1 LFSFNTEFEMTE
13 NVLVTGGAGFIG
25 SRLVAALQKKNPS
38 CKIWV
43 FDNLHPQVHG
53 NEPVTPDLGANVTF
67 VRGDVTDSN
76 ALTETVKDCN
86 PNIVYHLAAET
97 GTGQSYDEPT
107 RYCAVNVIGTTNL
120 IEALRTQSSVMKVV
134 LAASRA
140 VYGEGGYRDANGT
153 EYVGLPRQPE
163 AMESG
168 NFSVPVPASAVLPV
182 EPIPS
187 HAGLAPAPASVYAST
202 KLMQEYLL
210 CQAGE
215 GAPWDAV
222 ILRFQNVYGPGQSLR
237 NPYTGVLSIFARQ
250 ILSGVKLAIYED
262 GNIARDFAYVDD
274 IVSALVLAGATPV
287 KHGTILDIGSGEPV
301 SILEMSKMLMRAL
314 GKADDGFEITG
325 AFRIGDIRYA
335 CANISAAAKVMNWHP
350 QVSVEEGVTRLADWA
365 KIEFSN
371 VQN

>member
-1 LFSFNTEFEMTE
+1 MTE
-13 NVLVTGGAGFIG
+13 NILITGGAGFIG
-25 SRLVAALQKKNPS
+25 SRLIAALLKKNPS

-53 NEPVTPDLGANVTF
+53 VNPATPDLGTGVTF
-67 VRGDVTDSN
+67 VKGDVTDAQ
-76 ALTETVKDCN
+76 ALTECVKASN

-120 IEALRTQSSVMKVV
+120 IEALRTQHNVSKVV
-134 LAASRA
+134 LAGSRA
-140 VYGEGGYRDANGT
+140 VYGEGGYVDANGL
-153 EYVGLPRQPE
+153 EFVGLPRQPE
-163 AMESG
+163 AMEAG
-168 NFSVPVPASAVLPV
+168 DFAVPVPANAVAPAR
-182 EPIPS
+182 PIAS
-187 HAGLAPAPASVYAST
+187 HAGLPPAPASVYAST

-250 ILSGVKLAIYED
+250 ILSGAELAIYED
-262 GNIARDFAYVDD
+262 GEIARDFAYVDD
-274 IVSALVLAGATPV
+274 IVSALVLAGDADI

-301 SILEMSKMLMRAL
+301 SILEISKMLMRAL
-314 GKADDGFEITG
+314 GKNDDAFKVTG

-335 CANISAAAKVMNWHP
+335 CADITAAKQAMNWIP
-350 QVSVEEGVTRLADWA
+350 RISVQEGVIRLAEWA
-365 KIEFSN
+365 KIEYSN
-371 VQN
+371 VQD

>member
-1 LFSFNTEFEMTE
+1 MTE
-13 NVLVTGGAGFIG
+13 NILVTGGAGFIG
-25 SRLVAALQKKNPS
+25 SRLIAALLKKNPS

-53 NEPVTPDLGANVTF
+53 VDPATPDLGAGVTF
-67 VRGDVTDSN
+67 VKGDVTDAH
-76 ALTETVKDCN
+76 ALTECVKASN

-120 IEALRTQSSVMKVV
+120 IEALRTQHNVSKVV
-134 LAASRA
+134 LAGSRA
-140 VYGEGGYRDANGT
+140 VYGEGGYVDANGL
-153 EYVGLPRQPE
+153 EFVGLPRQPE
-163 AMESG
+163 AMEAG
-168 NFSVPVPASAVLPV
+168 DFAVPVPANAVAPAR
-182 EPIPS
+182 PIPS
-187 HAGLAPAPASVYAST
+187 HAGLPPAPASVYAST

-250 ILSGVKLAIYED
+250 ILSGAELAIYED
-262 GNIARDFAYVDD
+262 GEIARDFAYVDD
-274 IVSALVLAGATPV
+274 IVSALVLAGDADI
-287 KHGTILDIGSGEPV
+287 KHGTVLDIGSGEPV
-301 SILEMSKMLMRAL
+301 SILEISKMLMRAL
-314 GKADDGFEITG
+314 GKNDDAFKVTG

-335 CANISAAAKVMNWHP
+335 CADITAAKQAMNWIP
-350 QVSVEEGVTRLADWA
+350 RISVQEGVIRLADWA
-365 KIEFSN
+365 KVEYSN
-371 VQN
+371 VQD